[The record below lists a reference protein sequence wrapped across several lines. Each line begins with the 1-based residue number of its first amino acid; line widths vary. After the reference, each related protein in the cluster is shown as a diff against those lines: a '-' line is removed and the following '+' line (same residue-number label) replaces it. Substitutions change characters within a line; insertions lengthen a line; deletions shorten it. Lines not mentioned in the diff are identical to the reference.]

1 MKWGECMLEGFSWD
15 RFADLLQLPKVK
27 TGDIIE
33 VLIIAVIIYQ
43 VIKWIKDT
51 RAWMLFKGILV
62 LFGAALLASIF
73 QLSTILWIFS
83 NTINV
88 GIIALIIVFQ
98 PELRRAL
105 EQLGRKNIISSLIPF
120 DEQRDRT
127 EKFSDFTVNELVKAV
142 EELSR
147 TKTGALIVIERDV
160 ILTEYENTGIPVDG
174 IVTSQLLIN
183 IFENN
188 TPLHDGAI
196 IIRGDRIISATCY
209 LPLSDNMRISKDLG
223 TRHRAGLG
231 ISEVTDS
238 LTIIVSE
245 ETGKTSVAYD
255 SRLERGIDY
264 ETLRKRLVALQNK
277 SFDNKK
283 FKLWKGRLKN
293 EKVTHK

>member
-1 MKWGECMLEGFSWD
+1 MPEVFSWD
-15 RFADLLQLPKVK
+15 NVANLLQFPRVK
-27 TGDIIE
+27 IGDIVEIF
-33 VLIIAVIIYQ
+33 IIAIIIYQ

-51 RAWMLFKGILV
+51 RAWMLFKGIIV
-62 LFGAALLASIF
+62 LFAVALLASIF

-120 DEQRDRT
+120 DEQRDKT
-127 EKFSDFTVNELVKAV
+127 EKFSDFTVSEIVKAV

-160 ILTEYENTGIPVDG
+160 MLSEYENTGIPVDA

-183 IFENN
+183 IFEHN

-196 IIRGDRIISATCY
+196 IIRSNRILSATCY

-245 ETGKTSVAYD
+245 ETGKTSISFD
-255 SRLERGIDY
+255 GRLERGIDF
-264 ETLRKRLVALQNK
+264 ETLRRRLIAIQNK
-277 SFDNKK
+277 STENKK